1 MDNGYM
7 PPPPPPAP
15 PTMGWSDPPPP
26 PPPAAPQLPPAHRSP
41 AFWLMVT
48 GAVVVLLSASG
59 AGIAALVQHTATPA
73 NDTGTARTTAPTAPA
88 ASSADDA
95 QWVHTVATDGTG
107 LGSDFIALANDATA
121 ENEAAVS
128 ADCQTVLN
136 DITSF
141 QTDITP
147 IPPDYAGAGATLVR
161 ALQTY
166 TDACNNFISGI
177 ADQSVSEINAASS
190 EIITGNGLLNEAT
203 ADIATEGAPQ
213 S

>member
-1 MDNGYM
+1 MTTGYL
-7 PPPPPPAP
+7 PPPPAP

-26 PPPAAPQLPPAHRSP
+26 PPPAAPQMPPAHRSP

-48 GAVVVLLSASG
+48 GAVVVLVSASG
-59 AGIAALVQHTATPA
+59 VGIAALAQHTASPA
-73 NDTGTARTTAPTAPA
+73 NNIGTARTTAPAS
-88 ASSADDA
+88 SSADDS
-95 QWVHTVATDGTG
+95 QWVHTVATDATG
-107 LGSDFIALANDATA
+107 LGTDFIALANDATA
-121 ENEAAVS
+121 ENEAAVTD
-128 ADCQTVLN
+128 DCQTVLN

-147 IPPDYAGAGATLVR
+147 IPQDYAGAGATLVR

-166 TDACNNFISGI
+166 TDACNSFISGI
-177 ADQSVSEINAASS
+177 ADQSVSEINAASA

-203 ADIATEGAPQ
+203 ADIATEAAPQ

>member
-1 MDNGYM
+1 MDTGYM
-7 PPPPPPAP
+7 PPPPPAP
-15 PTMGWSDPPPP
+15 PSMGWSDPPPP
-26 PPPAAPQLPPAHRSP
+26 PPPAPQLPPSHRSP

-59 AGIAALVQHTATPA
+59 VGIAALAQHTGTPA
-73 NDTGTARTTAPTAPA
+73 GNIGTARASAPA
-88 ASSADDA
+88 SSSADDA
-95 QWVHTVATDGTG
+95 GWVHTVATDGTE
-107 LGSDFIALANDATA
+107 LGSDFIALADDATS

-147 IPPDYAGAGATLVR
+147 IPPDYAGAGATLVQ

-166 TDACNNFISGI
+166 TDACNSFISGI
-177 ADQSVSEINAASS
+177 ADQSVSEINAASA
-190 EIITGNGLLNEAT
+190 EIVTGNGLLNDAT
-203 ADIATEGAPQ
+203 ADIAAEGAPQ

>member
-1 MDNGYM
+1 MTYGYL
-7 PPPPPPAP
+7 PPPPLP

-26 PPPAAPQLPPAHRSP
+26 PPSAPPQLPPAHRSP

-48 GAVVVLLSASG
+48 GAVVVLVSASG
-59 AGIAALVQHTATPA
+59 VGIAALAQHTASPA
-73 NDTGTARTTAPTAPA
+73 GNIGTSQATAPA

-107 LGSDFIALANDATA
+107 LGSDFIALADDATA

-147 IPPDYAGAGATLVR
+147 IPSDYAGAGATLVR

-177 ADQSVSEINAASS
+177 ADQSPSEINAASA

-203 ADIATEGAPQ
+203 ADIAAEGAPQ

>member
-1 MDNGYM
+1 MDTGYL
-7 PPPPPPAP
+7 PPPPPPPP
-15 PTMGWSDPPPP
+15 PTMGWSDPPPS
-26 PPPAAPQLPPAHRSP
+26 PPPAAPQMPPSHRSP

-48 GAVVVLLSASG
+48 GAVVVLLSAG
-59 AGIAALVQHTATPA
+59 GVGIAALAQHTGTPA
-73 NDTGTARTTAPTAPA
+73 GNIGTARATAPA
-88 ASSADDA
+88 SSNSDDA
-95 QWVHTVATDGTG
+95 GWVHTVATDATG
-107 LGSDFIALANDATA
+107 LGSDFIALADDATS

-147 IPPDYAGAGATLVR
+147 IPPDYAGAGATLGQ

-177 ADQSVSEINAASS
+177 ADQSPSEINAASA
-190 EIITGNGLLNEAT
+190 EILSGNGLLNEAT
-203 ADIATEGAPQ
+203 ADIAAEGAPQ

>member
-1 MDNGYM
+1 MNTGYM

-59 AGIAALVQHTATPA
+59 VGIAALAQHTASPA
-73 NDTGTARTTAPTAPA
+73 NDIGTARTTAPA

-107 LGSDFIALANDATA
+107 LGSDFIALADDATA

-128 ADCQTVLN
+128 
-136 DITSF
+136 
-141 QTDITP
+141 
-147 IPPDYAGAGATLVR
+147 AGAGATLVR

-177 ADQSVSEINAASS
+177 ADQSVSEINAASA
-190 EIITGNGLLNEAT
+190 EIVTGNGLLDEAT
-203 ADIATEGAPQ
+203 ADIAAEGAPQ